1 MLQTLIIL
9 ACLWPGSNAAI
20 AAAADDSAAVVAS
33 LFADDDAVLADNVVA
48 LMRRTETLPADKRFE
63 VLADWVL
70 PSAHRSEYRMNAVF
84 PHVDPIPGLAQ
95 LSPNAIA
102 GGIYSPVFALIA
114 VAEESGRLDELRQRV
129 EAVRDANEPNRKR
142 SRLALLF
149 MIAVAQKDSESAAK
163 LLGLLTELVRV
174 RGENHG
180 VRWWPETLALAYGME
195 HSVDA
200 LELKDFAACI
210 FDRQVDQARWSGCTA
225 WDNYVFQCFARV
237 SRRDD
242 IGAKEQD
249 LKQRTFQGWIPA
261 DVMTAESRGCGWPP
275 ATWRASGN
283 TMQRLGG
290 HSNDFLYLPI
300 PLTGNFDLQC
310 EVTAFNYHEMALAY
324 AGVYAAH
331 QWLLSKAE
339 VGGLLNQELVTL
351 DPPMTYPNEWLSA
364 HIVVRDGVCTHYV
377 NGRKYLQR
385 ALHGDSFPWLA
396 LRSRRQRHGSFRNL
410 TVTGDPQ
417 IPRSVN
423 MINDSELTGWW
434 SYFDSPEAAPIH
446 SAILD
451 RSSWMIHAGTADEPE
466 LISRKKPELA
476 GTQAEN
482 LLLHHRPMVENGVIE
497 YEFYYVPDEFMVHPA
512 LDRRVMLLAPEG
524 VQTHFVTD
532 GAFQFE
538 PESPVN
544 VIRHNKIGGST
555 PIPLKANDW
564 NQCRVSIQ
572 NDGVYLSVNGTEIF
586 QFQLDESNHRQFG
599 LFHFADQTEA
609 RVRNMIWTGDWPKT
623 LDEVMQPLLLQNS
636 TFELEKS
643 VAALPKSFHHDF
655 RNSELPEHAFSK
667 SNSSMMASKEG
678 VVIDLQSNGSWM
690 QSDLQTQL
698 QVGGDFDLRASFRD
712 LSFSESGAAGIQLM
726 ATLEGTRQE
735 IRVARTSQPNKR
747 QEIKQEVV
755 NLDPDGNRQ
764 ATAHWKACEATE
776 GTLRLVRLGKTLHYL
791 VAENDSSV
799 FRLFGTDDVGDQDL
813 RVGDLCVSAFAAD
826 QAHCRTVWT
835 TLSVRAERLSGMAL
849 LNQQAEVDRLNEQRE
864 QFAVFVVHDFTK
876 TAPDP
881 KNFSLPGN
889 AREWKAADKG
899 WTIESEGVDGWVAAF
914 LGSRDPI
921 QGDFD
926 VTLTFDAASLALPST
941 GRTSTLMWQVQLRDG
956 DRSRFASMF
965 MRTPTEYKVSS
976 QQHRTLPTGKDEYSW
991 NGGFEIDQVASLRIA
1006 RHGKTYTMLARPK
1019 DSDRD
1024 RVIYQ
1029 KDHSAGPIVL
1039 HCLLHTGAT
1048 KQHSSVLLKSIQI
1061 HAESYMPAG
1070 ENNGNSVEEN

>member
-9 ACLWPGSNAAI
+9 ACLWPVSNASI
-20 AAAADDSAAVVAS
+20 AAADDSKTVVAP
-33 LFADDDAVLADNVVA
+33 LFAKDDAVLADNVGA
-48 LMRRTETLPADKRFE
+48 LMRQSESLLADQRYE

-84 PHVDPIPGLAQ
+84 PPVDPIPAYAQ
-95 LSPNAIA
+95 FSPNATA
-102 GGIYSPVFALIA
+102 DGIYSPVFALIA
-114 VAEESGRLDELRQRV
+114 AAEETGRLDELRQRV
-129 EAVRDANEPNRKR
+129 EAVGDAGEPHRER
-142 SRLALLF
+142 ARLALLY
-149 MIAVAQKDSESAAK
+149 MIAVAQKDAESAAK

-180 VRWWPETLALAYGME
+180 VRWWPETLAMAYGME
-195 HSVDA
+195 HSIDA
-200 LELKDFAACI
+200 LEMKDFAACI
-210 FDRQVDQARWSGCTA
+210 FDRQIDQARWSGRTA

-242 IGAKEQD
+242 IGAKEQY

-261 DVMTAESRGCGWPP
+261 EVMTAESRGCGWPS
-275 ATWRASGN
+275 AAWRASGN
-283 TMQRLGG
+283 TTQRLGG

-300 PLTGNFDLQC
+300 PLTGNFDVEC
-310 EVTAFNYHEMALAY
+310 EVTAFNYREIALAY

-331 QWLLSKAE
+331 HWLLSKAE
-339 VGGLLNQELVTL
+339 VGGLLNQEMVTL

-385 ALHGDSFPWLA
+385 TLHGDSFPWVA

-417 IPRSVN
+417 IPRTVN

-434 SYFDSPEAAPIH
+434 SYFDSPEAAPVH
-446 SAILD
+446 NAILD
-451 RSSWMIHAGTADEPE
+451 RNSWMTVAGTADELE
-466 LISRKKPELA
+466 LVSRKKPGLA

-497 YEFYYVPDEFMVHPA
+497 YEFYYVPNEFMVHPA
-512 LDRRVMLLAPEG
+512 LDRMVMLLTPES
-524 VQTHFVTD
+524 VQTYFVTD

-544 VIRHNKIGGST
+544 MIRGNEIGGST
-555 PIPLKANDW
+555 PIRLKANDW

-572 NDGVYLSVNGTEIF
+572 NDGVSLSVNGTEIF

-599 LFHFADQTEA
+599 LFHFADQTGA

-623 LDEVMQPLLLQNS
+623 LDEVMQPLLVQNS

-643 VAALPKSFHHDF
+643 AAELPKSFLHDF
-655 RNSELPEHAFSK
+655 RNSELPGHAFSK
-667 SNSSMMASKEG
+667 SNSSIMASKEG
-678 VVIDLQSNGSWM
+678 VVIDLQSNVNWT

-712 LSFSESGAAGIQLM
+712 LSLSESGASGIQLM

-735 IRVARTSQPNKR
+735 IRIARTRQPNNR
-747 QEIKQEVV
+747 QEIKHEVV
-755 NLDPDGNRQ
+755 HLDPEGNRQ
-764 ATAHWKACEATE
+764 GAAQWKAWEGTE
-776 GTLRLVRLGKTLHYL
+776 GTLRLVRLGTTLHYL

-813 RVGDLCVSAFAAD
+813 RVGDLCLSAFAAD
-826 QAHCRTVWT
+826 RAHCRTVWT
-835 TLSVRAERLSGMAL
+835 TLSVRAERLSGMAM

-864 QFAVFVVHDFTK
+864 QFPVFVVHDFMK
-876 TAPDP
+876 IAPDP
-881 KNFSLPGN
+881 QNFSLPGN

-899 WTIESEGVDGWVAAF
+899 WTMESEGVDGWVAAF
-914 LGSRDPI
+914 FGSRYPI

-926 VTLTFDAASLALPST
+926 VTLTFDAASLALPSA
-941 GRTSTLMWQVQLRDG
+941 GRTTTLMWQVQLLDG
-956 DRSRFASMF
+956 DRTRFASMF
-965 MRTPTEYKVSS
+965 VRTPTEYKVSS

-991 NGGFEIDQVASLRIA
+991 NGGFEIDQVSSLRIA
-1006 RHGKTYTMLARPK
+1006 RHGGTYTMLARPK
-1019 DSDRD
+1019 NAERD

-1061 HAESYMPAG
+1061 HADSYTPVR
-1070 ENNGNSVEEN
+1070 ENNLNSVEEK